1 MPLFITGILSRTSAF
16 RSRMLSLL
24 KPPLVYVQL
33 SARQIRLRDP
43 RSGHTLAEPSLVAL
57 TRDAKPRIIAVG
69 AQARLAAAQDASIRL
84 YRPLEHPRTQIADFV
99 LAEQLLKQL
108 LRQALKRRWWSP
120 SPMLVMHALDHP
132 EGGLSQ
138 IEERALRELGQAAGA
153 SATHVVQG
161 IELSDE
167 QLLAGAWR
175 SAGQAA

>member
-1 MPLFITGILSRTSAF
+1 
-16 RSRMLSLL
+16 
-24 KPPLVYVQL
+24 
-33 SARQIRLRDP
+33 
-43 RSGHTLAEPSLVAL
+43 
-57 TRDAKPRIIAVG
+57 
-69 AQARLAAAQDASIRL
+69 
-84 YRPLEHPRTQIADFV
+84 
-99 LAEQLLKQL
+99 
-108 LRQALKRRWWSP
+108 
-120 SPMLVMHALDHP
+120 MLVMHALDHP